1 MLTANASDHQL
12 ETLRLYGELIEE
24 REDWGGGLVLC
35 CGEGCSASGVPAAVS
50 IAGGATLAVDGDSGA
65 VKAAMRRGELD
76 FVVNTLDEALR
87 ALKNE
92 VRVRRPLSVGLIA
105 EGSRALKEMVERGV
119 QPDLLLIGANQN
131 AQAVQQ
137 NESIHALGAAGMAL
151 RWMVD
156 ADGERPV
163 RHRTILTRT
172 DCYEVYLS
180 AANAAELR
188 ALDERV
194 LAILPPDDLVRR
206 RWVQRVAQYL
216 RDARSGGRWV
226 WLTEEEQRALLVV

>member
-1 MLTANASDHQL
+1 MASANASEHQL
-12 ETLRLYGELIEE
+12 ETLRLYGALIEE

-35 CGEGCSASGVPAAVS
+35 CGEGCAASGVPAAVS
-50 IAGGATLAVDGDSGA
+50 IAGGVTLALDSDGSA

-105 EGSRALKEMVERGV
+105 EGRAALKEMVERGV

-137 NESIHALGAAGMAL
+137 NESIRAMGAAGMAL
-151 RWMVD
+151 RSMDD
-156 ADGERPV
+156 ADGERPGMHV
-163 RHRTILTRT
+163 SRSRG
-172 DCYEVYLS
+172 DEVYFP
-180 AANAAELR
+180 ATNAVELR

-206 RWVQRVAQYL
+206 RWLQRVAQYL

-226 WLTEEEQRALLVV
+226 WLTEEERQQFSD

>member
-1 MLTANASDHQL
+1 MPSANASEHQL
-12 ETLRLYGELIEE
+12 ETLRLYGELVEV
-24 REDWGGGLVLC
+24 REDWGGRLVLC
-35 CGEGCSASGVPAAVS
+35 CGEGCAASGVPAAVS
-50 IAGGATLAVDGDSGA
+50 IAGGATLAVDGDAGA

-105 EGSRALKEMVERGV
+105 EGSAALKEMVERGV
-119 QPDLLLIGANQN
+119 QPDLLLIGANQS
-131 AQAVQQ
+131 AQAILE
-137 NESIHALGAAGMAL
+137 NESIHALEAAGMAL
-151 RWMVD
+151 RSMVD
-156 ADGERPV
+156 ADGERSGRPV
-163 RHRTILTRT
+163 SRTRRE
-172 DCYEVYLS
+172 EVYLS

-194 LAILPPDDLVRR
+194 LAILPAGDLARR

-226 WLTEEEQRALLVV
+226 WLTEEERRQIGD

>member
-12 ETLRLYGELIEE
+12 QTLRLYGALVEE
-24 REDWGGGLVLC
+24 RKDWGGGLVLC

-50 IAGGATLAVDGDSGA
+50 IAGGATLAVDGDAGA

-92 VRVRRPLSVGLIA
+92 IRVRRPLSVGLIA
-105 EGSRALKEMVERGV
+105 EVNAALCDMLERGV

-131 AQAVQQ
+131 AQAILQY
-137 NESIHALGAAGMAL
+137 ESIRGLDAGGMAL
-151 RWMVD
+151 RSMVD
-156 ADGERPV
+156 ADGEWLV
-163 RHRTILTRT
+163 RYRTVLKRT
-172 DCYEVYLS
+172 DRYEAYLS

-194 LAILPPDDLVRR
+194 LAILSSGDLVRR
-206 RWVQRVAQYL
+206 RWVQCVPQYL
-216 RDARSGGRWV
+216 SDARSGGRWV
-226 WLTEEEQRALLVV
+226 WLTEEELSQLGG